1 MNVEDV
7 VGIYN
12 LLKDRKDGTMEA
24 YRILREEYEKKYDTE
39 WLGGV
44 LSEKEETLLNRLK
57 SDAADAEKLFQNFA
71 FAYVML

>member
-1 MNVEDV
+1 MNVENV

-44 LSEKEETLLNRLK
+44 LSEEEEKLLNRLK
-57 SDAADAEKLFQNFA
+57 NDAEDVEKLFRNFA
-71 FAYVML
+71 SAYVML